1 MSTEKVVQDIYEESK
16 LYIVP
21 LSDEEREFFLKR
33 IEELRHDFVLTEE
46 GAMIMAVELAKKG
59 EE

>member
-16 LYIVP
+16 LYIDS